1 MHTRNRRVQNGRKT
15 FRHTR
20 LSQALKAVLVA
31 GLLGGT
37 GALAHAAPGKPW
49 KQGQILVKPKAGLPE
64 GEFDRI
70 LQRKDTQART
80 KWRTGNR
87 ALHVVAVSPE
97 SEEALV
103 RALSQ
108 DPNIEF
114 AELDMAVPLSATTP
128 NDTRYSYQW
137 HLPKIQAPASWDS
150 SKADNIVIA
159 VLDTGVDAAHPDL
172 SGKLLPGWNAAD
184 GGYDTSDIHG
194 HGTAVAGTAAA
205 HTNNAN
211 GVAGVAWNAAILPV
225 RITNSSD
232 GYAYWSDIA
241 RGLTWA
247 ADQGADVA
255 NISYGVSNSATVA
268 NAAQYMRSKGGVVV
282 VAGGNDGVD
291 PGYANSPHMITVSA
305 TDSSDAKASWSNYGA
320 LIDVAAPGVSIQTT
334 SRGGS
339 YANWSGTS
347 FASPVTAGVVAEI
360 MGANPTLS
368 ADQVEQ
374 ILENSADKI
383 AGDIHPYYG
392 HGRVNAAAAVAMAL
406 SSTTVT
412 VDSEAPSV
420 NIFSPGSGNSVSGLV
435 RVEVNA
441 SDDVGVTEV
450 SLYANGTLIGTDGT
464 APYQFSWDSKQVADG
479 VVTLSA
485 RAVDAQGNE
494 GVSMNVG
501 VTVKNQVTADM
512 MAPSITITRPAD
524 GSRVAGTV
532 AVGVSATDDV
542 SVAKVQFYI
551 DGKLVSAASG
561 ATLSYNW
568 NTRKA
573 KYGAHKLEALA
584 TDGTGKSTR
593 KAITV
598 YR

>member
-406 SSTTVT
+406 SNTTVT

-435 RVEVNA
+435 RVDVNA

-450 SLYANGTLIGTDGT
+450 SLYANGQLIGTDGT
-464 APYQFSWDSKQVADG
+464 VPYQFSWDSKQVADG
-479 VVTLSA
+479 AVTLSA

-501 VTVKNQVTADM
+501 VTVKNQATADM
-512 MAPSITITRPAD
+512 MAPTVTITRPAD

-542 SVAKVQFYI
+542 SVAKLQFYI

>member
-1 MHTRNRRVQNGRKT
+1 MSITFEKT
-15 FRHTR
+15 L
-20 LSQALKAVLVA
+20 LSRALKGALVA
-31 GLLGGT
+31 GLLGGAS
-37 GALAHAAPGKPW
+37 GLAYAAPDKPW
-49 KQGQILVKPKAGLPE
+49 KEGQILVKPKAGLSQA
-64 GEFDRI
+64 EFDKI
-70 LQRKDTQART
+70 LKGSNAQSSGTIGDLPVHVINVPPQAEEAVT
-80 KWRTGNR
+80 R
-87 ALHVVAVSPE
+87 ALAKNP
-97 SEEALV
+97 
-103 RALSQ
+103 R
-108 DPNIEF
+108 IEF
-114 AELDMAVPLSATTP
+114 AELDMAVELSATTP
-128 NDTRYSYQW
+128 NDPSFGNEW
-137 HLPKIQAPASWDS
+137 HLPKIQAPASWDY

-159 VLDTGVDAAHPDL
+159 VLDTGVDGTHPDL
-172 SGKLLPGWNAAD
+172 SSKLLPGWNAVD
-184 GGYDTSDIHG
+184 GSNSTSDVNG

-205 HTNNAN
+205 ATNNST
-211 GVAGVAWNAAILPV
+211 GVAGVAWNASILPV
-225 RITNSSD
+225 RITNSGD

-241 RGLTWA
+241 RGLNWA
-247 ADQGADVA
+247 ADNGADVA
-255 NISYGVSNSATVA
+255 NISYSVTSSSTVA

-435 RVEVNA
+435 RVDVNA

-450 SLYANGTLIGTDGT
+450 SLYANGQLIGTDGT
-464 APYQFSWDSKQVADG
+464 VPYQFSWDSKQVADG
-479 VVTLSA
+479 AVTLSA

-494 GVSMNVG
+494 GVSTNVG
-501 VTVKNQVTADM
+501 VTVKNQATADM
-512 MAPSITITRPAD
+512 MAPSVTITRPAD
-524 GSRVAGTV
+524 GSKVSGTV

-542 SVAKVQFYI
+542 SVAKLQFYV

>member
-435 RVEVNA
+435 RVDVNA

-450 SLYANGTLIGTDGT
+450 SLYANGQLIGTDGT

-479 VVTLSA
+479 AVTLSA